1 MNPLQ
6 RGVARFE
13 VAAAPSLVGGAAT
26 DGAAGNAARTP
37 KVAPPVPGSDD
48 PSTSARAA
56 APAAGSAQATDKAS
70 GPAGENRQV
79 SNGQEEGVQAGAYN
93 DPGRGRGDS
102 HVKAPSKADASSAS
116 ADVAGEARNS
126 ADVATPSLLQAG
138 AAGLDRVQIS
148 LDQLAPQIVAA
159 HQATPPA
166 NAASAGAGSAQSQPS
181 PRNDSLDPTAASI
194 GSQILGAF
202 QAGSYGVG
210 KQMVLRLNPPE
221 LGRVRLTLRADG
233 TAVRGV
239 VEVESARTLGEIQ
252 KEAPALMQHLAEG
265 GVQVRRMEFVLSDP
279 ASSGSAFGQFADGH
293 NAAPRQFSQDNPP
306 GSWQAQE
313 PEPAGEAVPAPLT
326 PEGVR
331 ESHEGA
337 LNVWI

>member
-37 KVAPPVPGSDD
+37 KDAPPVPGSDD

-79 SNGQEEGVQAGAYN
+79 SNGQEEGVQAAACN

-126 ADVATPSLLQAG
+126 ADVATSSLLQAG

-148 LDQLAPQIVAA
+148 LDQLAPQIVVALP
-159 HQATPPA
+159 ATPPA
-166 NAASAGAGSAQSQPS
+166 NAASAGSDPAQSQPS

-233 TAVRGV
+233 TAERGV
-239 VEVESARTLGEIQ
+239 VEVESARTLSEIQ

-265 GVQVRRMEFVLSDP
+265 GVQVRRMEFVLSDQ
-279 ASSGSAFGQFADGH
+279 ASNGSAFGQFADGH
-293 NAAPRQFSQDNPP
+293 NAAPRQFSQDSPP
-306 GSWQAQE
+306 DSWQAQE

-326 PEGVR
+326 PDGVR